1 MLGVCLIFAVSSVLV
16 GAFIVGCGV
25 AAAAGEA
32 AADLVLSVGFG
43 EGVVPFF
50 LPGVVLLSLTF
61 FAGFFF
67 LGGIVMVNKKGSRCW
82 CQADKCSWQ

>member
-1 MLGVCLIFAVSSVLV
+1 MLV

-32 AADLVLSVGFG
+32 AADFVLSVGFG

-67 LGGIVMVNKKGSRCW
+67 WVAL
-82 CQADKCSWQ
+82 

>member
-1 MLGVCLIFAVSSVLV
+1 MLGVCLIFAVPSVLV
-16 GAFIVGCGV
+16 GAFMVGCGV

-32 AADLVLSVGFG
+32 AAGFVLSVGLG
-43 EGVVPFF
+43 EGGVSFF

-67 LGGIVMVNKKGSRCW
+67 LGGIVMVNKRGSRW
-82 CQADKCSWQ
+82 CQADNIDSVM